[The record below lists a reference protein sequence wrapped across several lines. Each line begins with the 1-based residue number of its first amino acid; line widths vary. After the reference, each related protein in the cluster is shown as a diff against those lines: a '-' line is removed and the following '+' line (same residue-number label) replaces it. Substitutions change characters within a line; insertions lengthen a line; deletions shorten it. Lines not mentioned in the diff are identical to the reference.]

1 MGSLFNRIQLLVLLQ
16 LIKGLSLPLYHVTVS
31 EGKVIDSLD
40 GLHADLVPLPLGLL
54 VLEDLVCLDKGIDL
68 MCLVFL
74 LELALLVHLLP
85 LVFEQALLIL
95 PTPDLVKQLSV
106 LLLMDLIN
114 DFAEEVIVVRMVEN
128 YTLGEA
134 LVLLSVHATGEE
146 GVVEWLIGR

>member
-1 MGSLFNRIQLLVLLQ
+1 MLLQ
-16 LIKGLSLPLYHVTVS
+16 LIKGFPLSLDHVTVR
-31 EGKVIDSLD
+31 EGKVIDSFD
-40 GLHADLVPLPLGLL
+40 GLHADFVALPLRLF
-54 VLEDLVCLDKGIDL
+54 VLEDLVRLDECVGL
-68 MCLVFL
+68 VRLVFL
-74 LELALLVHLLP
+74 LEMAFLVHLLP

-95 PTPDLVKQLSV
+95 PTLDLVKQLSV

-134 LVLLSVHATGEE
+134 LVPLSVHATGEE